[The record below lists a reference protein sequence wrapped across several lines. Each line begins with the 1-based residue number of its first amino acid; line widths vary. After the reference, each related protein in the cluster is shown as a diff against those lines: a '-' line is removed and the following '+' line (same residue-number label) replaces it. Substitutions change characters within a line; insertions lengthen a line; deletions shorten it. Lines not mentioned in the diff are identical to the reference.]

1 MILKLFNSIIL
12 IVFIVS
18 YSLIAQTATPSKQEK
33 SITAGVK
40 GLVATGPWRNR
51 TSGGIGGNIK
61 FEWRIGPRIAWFL
74 QGGYYYIAGKKSV
87 VNNTT
92 YKTFFND
99 GEMMTGLKYYSKN
112 NIFGLL
118 GVSVNSFAFRTS
130 TSQNLSGYTQET
142 STTKQ
147 AEKYGVILGGGYLY
161 DLTNTLS
168 LEGTGTFSYLG
179 DEGSSLG
186 LTVGLKIKFY

>member
-1 MILKLFNSIIL
+1 LKLLYFVIL
-12 IVFIVS
+12 IIFIVS
-18 YSLIAQTATPSKQEK
+18 NSLTAQSTTLSKQEK
-33 SITAGVK
+33 SITVGVK
-40 GLVATGPWRNR
+40 GLVATGPWINR
-51 TSGGIGGNIK
+51 ATAGVGGNIK
-61 FEWRIGPRIAWFL
+61 FEWRVGPRIAWFL
-74 QGGYYYIAGKKSV
+74 QGGYYYIGGKQSV

-92 YKTFFND
+92 YKTYYND
-99 GEMMTGLKYYSKN
+99 GEMMTGLKYYSQN

-130 TSQNLSGYTQET
+130 TSQNISGYIQE
-142 STTKQ
+142 SSSTKQ

-161 DLTNTLS
+161 DFTNSLT
-168 LEGTGTFSYLG
+168 LEGTGTFNYLG